1 MIQRRYIMLLKHF
14 PILII
19 LLLTGCASSSI
30 DLSEMQSLP
39 QDQGIIFG
47 RVRVIEGGTEVK
59 LSSWRGLSR
68 LRLIILPDTS
78 SKAIYVPLKEESGFF
93 IWHLSAGSYT
103 IATFTWDRGSADY
116 IHGRIFADIRVLE
129 NKAAYIGTL
138 TLSFTGSSYTTFV
151 EDEYECSLSTFKNK
165 FPDMKEE
172 PIRYLMQME
181 KKR

>member
-1 MIQRRYIMLLKHF
+1 MLLKRF

-19 LLLTGCASSSI
+19 LLLTGCASSRI

-47 RVRVIEGGTEVK
+47 RVRVIEGGTEEK
-59 LSSWRGLSR
+59 LSSWQGLSR

-78 SKAIYVPLKEESGFF
+78 SEAIYVPLKDSGFF
-93 IWHLSAGSYT
+93 IWHLPAGSYT
-103 IATFTWDRGSADY
+103 ITTFTWDRGSSDY
-116 IHGRIFADIRVLE
+116 INGRIFADFRVLE

-151 EDEYECSLSTFKNK
+151 ADEYELSLSTFKNK

-181 KKR
+181 ERR